1 MTDSARQAAS
11 DQARAFRVRV
21 IAWLVLLV
29 TGGTSGTMSVYH
41 AFEYGNIPWELAIL
55 AGAVPVIVAMGMSE
69 IVALYDAGWLL
80 KGLTFLV
87 MAGGLVMTMHASAV
101 VVGPAQGAGFR
112 WGWGLDLDIAAL
124 IALFVLLNP
133 RPRRAAKSAAAGRK
147 PAAERAAGAVSRAIE
162 RYEPSAP
169 APVAHEAALAGQGD
183 MAPPV
188 APAASGVMGHGPA
201 GATPGATL
209 GEPSADTAGADSGE
223 GSGSFAER
231 AKEHEDGRE
240 RYRQSVLS
248 GSPLSDR
255 NLGKEFGRSR
265 NWGGK
270 RIEEVEAEVKLA
282 EASSS

>member
-11 DQARAFRVRV
+11 DLSRAVRVRV
-21 IAWLVLLV
+21 IAWLVLV
-29 TGGTSGTMSVYH
+29 ITGGTSGTMSVYH
-41 AFEYGNIPWELAIL
+41 AFRYGHIPWELAIL

-69 IVALYDAGWLL
+69 IVALYDAGWFL

-112 WGWGLDLDIAAL
+112 WGWGLDLDVAAL

-133 RPRRAAKSAAAGRK
+133 RPRRAAARTAATPRK
-147 PAAERAAGAVSRAIE
+147 PAAERAAALAVRAVE
-162 RYEPSAP
+162 AYEPSVP
-169 APVAHEAALAGQGD
+169 AAVAHGPT
-183 MAPPV
+183 APPV
-188 APAASGVMGHGPA
+188 APAATGAMGHGPA
-201 GATPGATL
+201 GATPGATPDD
-209 GEPSADTAGADSGE
+209 GPQIAMAADSAE
-223 GSGSFAER
+223 SAGSFAER

-270 RIEEVEAEVKLA
+270 RIEEVEAETELA
-282 EASSS
+282 KASSS